1 MPECKELG
9 IYANV
14 FTHREYRCC
23 YCYFFFLKKTR
34 PSWYHSWYIHQIC
47 PKGGIVG
54 VTIQHHCSSFPIQNV
69 FPGTQQIICFHFRCF
84 SFTLKTFLL
93 LKKKM
98 RVFVATPWRGL
109 YLERKKEVCILMSSS
124 HASLW

>member
-54 VTIQHHCSSFPIQNV
+54 VTIQHHCSSFPIQKF
-69 FPGTQQIICFHFRCF
+69 FPGHTTDYMF
-84 SFTLKTFLL
+84 SFQMLL
-93 LKKKM
+93 FYPKNFSAFEKENEGLCSNTVKG
-98 RVFVATPWRGL
+98 FVSWK
-109 YLERKKEVCILMSSS
+109 KKEVCILMSSS